1 MVVSGQSYVPGPG
14 SDNAIHRRQRII
26 PQRFM
31 LSGRMREV
39 FSCET
44 CFALFLVSGRIKG
57 LPELRSVPIDLTL
70 LFLALTWCVLGWEI
84 VSGRLKPLRFM
95 LPVVLMLL
103 FCEYAAFSVFW
114 SSLDAINIDK
124 LSRFLLLTAFS
135 FFAACI
141 LGQDQVRRR
150 RLVIALFWLSLGIV
164 FYYLYYRYVLGIDT
178 MSQYWIDKNSE
189 GGDNYL
195 EYGSHAS
202 IVFMV
207 LLPIA
212 VFGSWRQTV
221 FAAVGASVALFAL
234 LSLGGRGPLAAAV
247 AAIPLLG
254 IVLLVRRR
262 SSSRPAWGRLAGFG
276 AAIVV
281 IGMIGLA
288 ASGRSTDESLAQ
300 FHTLHRYQAEFSGE
314 STGSLDLRAEGRA
327 FAFRQ
332 WLASPVFG
340 WGIGQFRVEDTVLM
354 YPHNVPLEIL
364 MEMGLVGACLFFGIP
379 AAALAQCWTIV
390 RQASTRWPDIAMVL
404 LFVISLCW
412 ELTVAG
418 YLADDRIFFAYLGM
432 VIGTIAAVQKV
443 REAR

>member
-1 MVVSGQSYVPGPG
+1 VSGQSYVPGPG

-234 LSLGGRGPLAAAV
+234 L
-247 AAIPLLG
+247 
-254 IVLLVRRR
+254 
-262 SSSRPAWGRLAGFG
+262 
-276 AAIVV
+276 
-281 IGMIGLA
+281 
-288 ASGRSTDESLAQ
+288 AQ